1 MSKPDSM
8 KFICE
13 NGFRNTDTEMHFY
26 LLQHLTPTW
35 PKQTE

>member
-13 NGFRNTDTEMHFY
+13 NGFRNTDTVMHFY